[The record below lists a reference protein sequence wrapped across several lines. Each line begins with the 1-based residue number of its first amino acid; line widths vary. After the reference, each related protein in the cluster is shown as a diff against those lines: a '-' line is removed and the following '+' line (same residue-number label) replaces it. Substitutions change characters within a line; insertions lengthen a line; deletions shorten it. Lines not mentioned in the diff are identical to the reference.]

1 MCELS
6 LRRRHGLGDKVECPL
21 RAEIS
26 PASHLL
32 QYFRLGLGF
41 YDAVKTR
48 IRAASASRLSACP
61 TLIRNQ

>member
-1 MCELS
+1 MSELS

-32 QYFRLGLGF
+32 PYFRLGLGF
-41 YDAVKTR
+41 YDAMM
-48 IRAASASRLSACP
+48 P
-61 TLIRNQ
+61 